1 MGKVVVDTDFLN
13 HILKTPN
20 GEEIMQKIV
29 NFNGYELIMHP
40 WVYDREIK
48 GLNSAIEKYVNE
60 NVKIL
65 DYSDF
70 LKTEEDE
77 IFYDMVLRSL
87 YPEMNRGATLDES
100 YRSFKTYNK
109 SGVNLGEIHSVILAK
124 FFGIPLLLSD
134 DYNAKEIA
142 AKRINED
149 GYQLDVKKSFDVMCD
164 MVSSDRSILTFEDA
178 NSVIKNLKPVYQK
191 DYLKKIKALYID

>member
-48 GLNSAIEKYVNE
+48 GLKSAIEKYVNE

-70 LKTEEDE
+70 LKTEDDQ
-77 IFYDMVLRSL
+77 IVYDMVFRSL
-87 YPEMNRGATLDES
+87 
-100 YRSFKTYNK
+100 
-109 SGVNLGEIHSVILAK
+109 
-124 FFGIPLLLSD
+124 
-134 DYNAKEIA
+134 
-142 AKRINED
+142 
-149 GYQLDVKKSFDVMCD
+149 
-164 MVSSDRSILTFEDA
+164 
-178 NSVIKNLKPVYQK
+178 
-191 DYLKKIKALYID
+191 